1 MRRRGQAGETL
12 VEILVSTTL
21 LGIIG
26 IGIIGAIA
34 SVLIS
39 TDIDRKA
46 SEAETIIRSYAS
58 AITRADYQPC
68 PGAKYLPSDVGFD
81 IARTPRYAATIV
93 SVESWLGTG
102 PTVVATVTPSTAPV
116 SELPFGS
123 CTTGSDH
130 GLQRLELRVDAVGGR
145 GSEHLTL
152 LKRDPALTTTTSGP

>member
-58 AITRADYQPC
+58 AITRAAYEPC
-68 PGAKYLPSDVGFD
+68 PNADYSPSDVGFD
-81 IARTPRYAATIV
+81 VPPRHTAKIL
-93 SVESWLGTG
+93 SVQSWNGGG
-102 PTVVATVTPSTAPV
+102 PTVVPTIVSPPSQPSDLT
-116 SELPFGS
+116 FDS
-123 CTTGSDH
+123 CSGSDH
-130 GLQRLELRVDAVGGR
+130 GLQQLELQVDAIGGR
-145 GSEHLTL
+145 GTEHLTL
-152 LKRDPALTTTTSGP
+152 FKRDPAARPTTTSAP